1 MGEQTEQEATDQL
14 TVDFGDTQGHAY
26 VAPEDARRI
35 LEALG
40 NKPDG
45 DRLGIRFSLGDDDDV
60 EGHSQTRFVTV
71 LAGPLDDDTEGHAI
85 SLHFP
90 TTHDADAFRRRLLA
104 TGVITGALIIG
115 GVGIALQPAAT
126 GSLAAPQAGSVSRSA
141 QVTQMQQA
149 AQYQREQRLQNAAPG
164 RCDERHPG
172 SHRPRSRTAAA
183 GAAGSGAG
191 ALGRGQDERRSSG
204 RGSRDRRYAG
214 GQPGAARRAHSLT
227 ASDPQTGDRS
237 SGPRF
242 FMPRAVS
249 APWEA
254 AAASASAASVA
265 LPWVPAPA
273 VSSCRRASRGLP

>member
-1 MGEQTEQEATDQL
+1 VAKPQVVRDKQSGGTAVMGEQTEQEATDQL

-45 DRLGIRFSLGDDDDV
+45 DRLGIRFSMGEDDDV

-149 AQYQREQRLQNAAPG
+149 AQYQREQRLQNAAP
-164 RCDERHPG
+164 
-172 SHRPRSRTAAA
+172 AAA
-183 GAAGSGAG
+183 TSVTQAPTGRAAALQQQAQLDREQALSAADKTSAAPAGGAAETGGTPAG
-191 ALGRGQDERRSSG
+191 NQVPH
-204 RGSRDRRYAG
+204 G
-214 GQPGAARRAHSLT
+214 GLIR
-227 ASDPQTGDRS
+227 
-237 SGPRF
+237 
-242 FMPRAVS
+242 
-249 APWEA
+249 
-254 AAASASAASVA
+254 
-265 LPWVPAPA
+265 
-273 VSSCRRASRGLP
+273 